1 MAEPPG
7 APAHPV
13 PAPAEPWPSG
23 IRIPWPSGP
32 GPRVAVGRR
41 YTFGYVPGDLLD
53 LILIVLAAAFA
64 VAGYRQG
71 FIVGVLSCIGFLA
84 GAAIG
89 ATFSPALARLLVHGP
104 AQQALVAIIVVFI
117 TAMIGQLLASLVGV
131 AARSKVTW
139 RPVAMVDALGGAA
152 ISVVSV
158 LLIAWFIGSAVIN
171 APFPAVARQVRSSE
185 VLRGVGQ
192 VMPPAALS
200 MFSDFRHL
208 LDKSPYTQVF
218 GVLGVNGALNVPAP
232 DQAVLRKPAVRRDQ
246 NSIVKVRGV
255 AQSCNKRLEGS
266 GFVISPDHVLT
277 NAHVVAGVNNGLGVV
292 TADGVSY
299 PATVVRFDP
308 QVDVAVLYVPHLS
321 APPLRFATTQANKGD
336 NAIVAGYPLNHQFIT
351 AGAARVSDESSVQ
364 GPDIYRAGNLTR
376 QIYEIRA
383 LVEPGNSGGPLLAPN
398 GTVYGVVFA
407 AAVNYPD
414 TGYALTAGQVRA
426 DAQGWAHAT
435 QRVSTQR
442 CSPAG

>member
-1 MAEPPG
+1 MG
-7 APAHPV
+7 LY
-13 PAPAEPWPSG
+13 
-23 IRIPWPSGP
+23 R
-32 GPRVAVGRR
+32 
-41 YTFGYVPGDLLD
+41 GYVPGDLLD

-71 FIVGVLSCIGFLA
+71 FIVGMLSCIGFLA

-89 ATFSPALARLLVHGP
+89 ATFSPALARLLVHGLD
-104 AQQALVAIIVVFI
+104 QQALVAIIVVFI

-131 AARSKVTW
+131 AARSHVTW
-139 RPVAMVDALGGAA
+139 RPAALVDALGGAA
-152 ISVVSV
+152 VSVVSV
-158 LLIAWFIGSAVIN
+158 LLIAWFIGSAVEN

-185 VLRGVGQ
+185 VLRGVNQ
-192 VMPPAALS
+192 FIPPAAMS

-218 GVLGVNGALNVPAP
+218 GALGVQGALNVPAP
-232 DQAVLRKPAVRRDQ
+232 NQAVLRKPAVRQDR

-255 AQSCNKRLEGS
+255 AESCDKRLEGS
-266 GFVISPDHVLT
+266 GFVISPGHVLT
-277 NAHVVAGVNNGLGVV
+277 NAHVVAGVNSGLSIV
-292 TADGVSY
+292 APDGTVL

-308 QVDVAVLYVPHLS
+308 RVDVAVLYVPGLT
-321 APPLRFATTQANKGD
+321 APPLRLATHLASKTD
-336 NAIVAGYPLNHQFIT
+336 NAIVAGYPLNGQFS
-351 AGAARVSDESSVQ
+351 AVAARISAESSVQ

-398 GTVYGVVFA
+398 GSVYGVIFA
-407 AAVNYPD
+407 EAVNYRD

-426 DAQGWAHAT
+426 DVQGWAHAT
-435 QRVSTQR
+435 QEVSTQR

>member
-1 MAEPPG
+1 VVSFRRGVRVREAAGG
-7 APAHPV
+7 AALYLG
-13 PAPAEPWPSG
+13 W
-23 IRIPWPSGP
+23 
-32 GPRVAVGRR
+32 
-41 YTFGYVPGDLLD
+41 VPGDLLD

-71 FIVGVLSCIGFLA
+71 FIVGVLSCIGFLV

-89 ATFSPALARLLVHGP
+89 ATFSPALARLLVHGL

-117 TAMIGQLLASLVGV
+117 TAMIGQLLASLIGV

-139 RPVAMVDALGGAA
+139 RPAATVDALGGAA
-152 ISVVSV
+152 VSVVSV
-158 LLIAWFIGSAVIN
+158 LLIAWFIGSAVVN

-192 VMPPAALS
+192 FMPSAALS

-232 DQAVLRKPAVRRDQ
+232 DQAVLRKPAVRRDR

-255 AQSCNKRLEGS
+255 AQSCDKRLEGS

-277 NAHVVAGVNNGLGVV
+277 NAHVVAGVNTGLSVV
-292 TADGVSY
+292 TADGVSF

-308 QVDVAVLYVPHLS
+308 QVDVAVLYVPHLP
-321 APPLRFATTQANKGD
+321 APPLRFATAPASKGND
-336 NAIVAGYPLNHQFIT
+336 AIVAGYPLNRQFT

-364 GPDIYRAGNLTR
+364 GPDIYRSGNLTR

-398 GTVYGVVFA
+398 GAVYGVVFA
-407 AAVNYPD
+407 AAVNYRD

-426 DAQGWAHAT
+426 DAQGWTHAT
-435 QRVSTQR
+435 RGVSTER